1 MSDKY
6 AVIGHPIGHSMS
18 PFIHKRLFGLSG
30 KDVEYS
36 SADIAPEDLESSIP
50 RLSRLSGFN
59 ITIPHKEAMMK
70 YLADTDDSAKRY
82 GAVNCV
88 KCENGRMSGC
98 STDAYGFKKALLGGG
113 VRLLG
118 NVLVLGCGGAA
129 RTLAREAADSGCTVT
144 IAARSRSLAKADAL
158 AEWINSSGGKALTA
172 PMDDIK
178 GSFDLLINATP
189 VGMYPNTDASPVG
202 VELLSRCGALFDA
215 IYNPGVTRLMESARS
230 LGIKTVGGMPMLLW
244 QAVAAHEFWYGAS
257 FDDRDIENL
266 ISDAEKETK
275 VIFG

>member
-30 KDVEYS
+30 KDFEYS

-98 STDAYGFKKALLGGG
+98 STTRTALK
-113 VRLLG
+113 RL
-118 NVLVLGCGGAA
+118 
-129 RTLAREAADSGCTVT
+129 
-144 IAARSRSLAKADAL
+144 SLA
-158 AEWINSSGGKALTA
+158 
-172 PMDDIK
+172 
-178 GSFDLLINATP
+178 
-189 VGMYPNTDASPVG
+189 
-202 VELLSRCGALFDA
+202 
-215 IYNPGVTRLMESARS
+215 
-230 LGIKTVGGMPMLLW
+230 
-244 QAVAAHEFWYGAS
+244 AA
-257 FDDRDIENL
+257 
-266 ISDAEKETK
+266 
-275 VIFG
+275 

>member
-1 MSDKY
+1 MR
-6 AVIGHPIGHSMS
+6 
-18 PFIHKRLFGLSG
+18 KRAN
-30 KDVEYS
+30 V
-36 SADIAPEDLESSIP
+36 
-50 RLSRLSGFN
+50 RLQYR
-59 ITIPHKEAMMK
+59 
-70 YLADTDDSAKRY
+70 
-82 GAVNCV
+82 
-88 KCENGRMSGC
+88 
-98 STDAYGFKKALLGGG
+98 LLGGG

-215 IYNPGVTRLMESARS
+215 IYNPGVTCGRPLRRTNSGTEHRLTTATLKILFLTQKR
-230 LGIKTVGGMPMLLW
+230 K
-244 QAVAAHEFWYGAS
+244 Q
-257 FDDRDIENL
+257 R
-266 ISDAEKETK
+266 
-275 VIFG
+275 